1 MKVMVGLFTTESNAN
16 VPGKNEIGSY
26 DLGFGDDCV
35 RKLRVGEVFQAAGI
49 DVIPSVYASAGAS
62 GVITRET
69 FDYIESLFVR
79 TVKEHLHEI
88 DGIYLHL
95 HGASTVEG
103 LGSGDHHILKKIR
116 ELTGPYLP
124 IYGFG
129 LCTLFLLASL
139 EDLHLIADPVWNRV
153 ALFLA
158 MAVAMTLIEY
168 ISAA

>member
-95 HGASTVEG
+95 HGASEVEG
-103 LGSGDHHILKKIR
+103 LGSGGSSHPGRDPQADRPVSADRRSLRSAWQPVPGICGQLHDSAQ
-116 ELTGPYLP
+116 LP
-124 IYGFG
+124 
-129 LCTLFLLASL
+129 
-139 EDLHLIADPVWNRV
+139 R
-153 ALFLA
+153 
-158 MAVAMTLIEY
+158 
-168 ISAA
+168 ISAHRRG

>member
-95 HGASTVEG
+95 HGASEVEG
-103 LGSGDHHILKKIR
+103 LGSGDHHILAAIR
-116 ELTGPYLP
+116 
-124 IYGFG
+124 
-129 LCTLFLLASL
+129 
-139 EDLHLIADPVWNRV
+139 
-153 ALFLA
+153 
-158 MAVAMTLIEY
+158 MATCARNMWTTARFC
-168 ISAA
+168 AATANLRTPTRMKPNVRSRRCYAIC

>member
-95 HGASTVEG
+95 HGASEVEG
-103 LGSGDHHILKKIR
+103 LGSGDHHILAAIR
-116 ELTGPYLP
+116 RLTGPYLP
-124 IYGFG
+124 I
-129 LCTLFLLASL
+129 
-139 EDLHLIADPVWNRV
+139 
-153 ALFLA
+153 
-158 MAVAMTLIEY
+158 AVACDPHGNLCQ
-168 ISAA
+168 

>member
-79 TVKEHLHEI
+79 TVKEPVSYTHLDR
-88 DGIYLHL
+88 DGAQLRRRRY
-95 HGASTVEG
+95 GA
-103 LGSGDHHILKKIR
+103 
-116 ELTGPYLP
+116 
-124 IYGFG
+124 
-129 LCTLFLLASL
+129 A
-139 EDLHLIADPVWNRV
+139 
-153 ALFLA
+153 
-158 MAVAMTLIEY
+158 
-168 ISAA
+168 